1 MQATSATFF
10 AFGAA
15 MAFLAFIG
23 LRLVPDL
30 SVAQQR

>member
-15 MAFLAFIG
+15 MAFLAFVG
-23 LRLVPDL
+23 LRFVPKL
-30 SVAQQR
+30 TGAQEG